1 MAKKFDMAADNRS
14 RANLLARLEP
24 YWKMEAGNVVLLPLA
39 MVLLSGARLGWVSL
53 VPMAAMMLLL
63 VIGALYWRG
72 KVRQLKEERQ
82 DWSGLMRLIAS
93 LQGPALAMTLLGTA
107 AAVAGWIVPGL
118 ARGTADK
125 IAASV
130 SATLAALEYVNYYH
144 RQIQHSDNLADF
156 RRLLAGKGFR
166 QSWMAR
172 DLAAWRARRSA

>member
-24 YWKMEAGNVVLLPLA
+24 YWKMEAGNAIALPLLMFA
-39 MVLLSGARLGWVSL
+39 LSKGQLGWVSL
-53 VPMAAMMLLL
+53 IPMSAMVMLL

-72 KVRQLKEERQ
+72 KVRQLRGKAHNSSRTLEVIDYLQER
-82 DWSGLMRLIAS
+82 
-93 LQGPALAMTLLGTA
+93 ALVLTLTGCAT
-107 AAVAGWIVPGL
+107 AVAGWLVPGL
-118 ARGTADK
+118 AVGTADK

-130 SATLAALEYVNYYH
+130 SAVLALLEYINYYH
-144 RQIQHSDNLADF
+144 RQLQHFDNKADF

-172 DLAAWRARRSA
+172 DLAAWRAGRSA